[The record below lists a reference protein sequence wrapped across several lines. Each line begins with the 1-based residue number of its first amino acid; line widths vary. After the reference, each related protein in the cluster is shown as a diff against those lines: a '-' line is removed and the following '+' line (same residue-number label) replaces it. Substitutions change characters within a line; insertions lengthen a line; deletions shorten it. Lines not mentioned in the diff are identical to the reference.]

1 MRMPG
6 NTVPAYWLYGERIGE
21 RFPDALHIEPIV
33 ARSALH
39 GWTIQP
45 HVHHQLVQFFL
56 VIGGGGSTRIDGQD
70 HPLVPGSALLL
81 PPSTIH
87 EFRFLVGTEGYVASV
102 AEPALRRLFDVEP
115 EARSLLSRP
124 ALLPAAP
131 NSPAVETLRALM
143 DLAMVEFAANRPNR
157 DFALGAYA
165 DLITAWFSRELRGAA
180 TGAEATLDPRARL
193 VRRFVERVERR
204 FLAHDPLTDYARDLG
219 VSVPHLSRSCR
230 ALLGLSAAR
239 IIQDR
244 LMIEARRDLVYTAS
258 SVAQISFRL
267 GFSDPAY
274 FSRFFSKRAGLAPSE
289 YRAKA

>member
-1 MRMPG
+1 MPG
-6 NTVPAYWLYGERIGE
+6 STVPAYWLYGERLGG

-56 VIGGGGSTRIDGQD
+56 VTGGGGSTRIDGRD
-70 HPLVPGSALLL
+70 HALAPGSALLL

-87 EFRFLVGTEGYVASV
+87 EFRFLVGTEGFVASV
-102 AEPALRRLFDVEP
+102 AEPSLARLFEAEPDARRL
-115 EARSLLSRP
+115 LSAP
-124 ALLPAAP
+124 SVLSAAP
-131 NSPAVETLRALM
+131 GADDTLEPLLR
-143 DLAMVEFAANRPNR
+143 LAMAEFGANRPNR
-157 DFALGAYA
+157 DFALAAYA
-165 DLITAWFSRELRGAA
+165 DLIASWFSRALRGAIP
-180 TGAEATLDPRARL
+180 GSEAAHDPRAQL

-230 ALLGLSAAR
+230 ELLGLSPTR
-239 IIQDR
+239 VIQDR
-244 LMIEARRDLVYTAS
+244 LMIEARRDLVYSAS

-267 GFSDPAY
+267 GFADPAY
-274 FSRFFSKRAGLAPSE
+274 FSRFFSKRAGISPSE

>member
-1 MRMPG
+1 MPG
-6 NTVPAYWLYGERIGE
+6 SAVPAYWLYGERLGG

-45 HVHHQLVQFFL
+45 HVHHQLVQMFL
-56 VIGGGGSTRIDGQD
+56 VTGGGGSTRIDGQD
-70 HPLVPGSALLL
+70 HALEPGSALLL

-87 EFRFLVGTEGYVASV
+87 EFRFIVGTEGYVASV
-102 AEPALRRLFDVEP
+102 AEPALRRLFDAEP
-115 EARSLLSRP
+115 EGRSLLSKP

-131 NSPAVETLRALM
+131 GLPAFGTLLGLM
-143 DLAMVEFAANRPNR
+143 DLAMAEFTANRPNR

-165 DLITAWFSRELRGAA
+165 DLIVTWFSRELRGAGRA
-180 TGAEATLDPRARL
+180 GEAALDPRARL
-193 VRRFVERVERR
+193 VRRFVERVEQR
-204 FLAHDPLTDYARDLG
+204 FLAHDPLTGYARALG

-230 ALLGLSAAR
+230 ELLGLSAAR
-239 IIQDR
+239 VIQDR

-274 FSRFFSKRAGLAPSE
+274 FSRFFAKRAGVSPSD